1 MPYRFPFAFVVFFLS
16 ASLLF
21 VVPLNAR
28 VQKGKSKSAHEAHEK
43 GDGVAVS
50 VSVRVFGDSQ
60 EAIIRDWFS
69 NRKNLEG
76 LPPGLAKRE
85 ELPAGLKRQMKRNGS
100 LPPGLEKH
108 LHPLPLDLE
117 DLLPE
122 LSEGVVRVIIGVD
135 IVLLDKTSNLILDI
149 VGEVF
154 F

>member
-1 MPYRFPFAFVVFFLS
+1 MPYRFPFAIVVFSLS
-16 ASLLF
+16 ASLIF
-21 VVPLNAR
+21 AAPVNAR

-43 GDGVAVS
+43 GNGLTVAIDI
-50 VSVRVFGDSQ
+50 RVFGESQ
-60 EAIIRDWFS
+60 ETIIRAWFS
-69 NRKNLEG
+69 NQRNLEG
-76 LPPGLAKRE
+76 LPPGLANRSQ
-85 ELPAGLKRQMKRNGS
+85 LPAGLERQMLENGH

-122 LSEGVVRVIIGVD
+122 LPDGVVRVIIGVD

-149 VGEVF
+149 VREVF